1 LLSFPVCRAQ
11 KRDTTLAKYLAMDIE
26 ELMNTEVSIATKS
39 NESIRKT
46 PAIVSVITE
55 EEIKNMGARE
65 LIDVLNTLPGF
76 ESGQLRLGTKN
87 IGIRGVT
94 DIRQGGRLLILLDGT
109 PYNDIMYGSG
119 TFYGY
124 EYNIDAIKR
133 IEVIRG
139 PGSALYGTNAFS
151 GVINIITK
159 SGEEKNGIEFGA
171 KYGSYNSYAGYVNA
185 SGTKNGLKSFLS
197 ISGLKTDGT
206 DVKIDNGNGGES
218 LYGISHQN
226 IYSNIKLQYKDIQ
239 FSASLIK
246 SKDGGVPGIFATNSY
261 VNMLLGAYNLMY
273 TKKINEKI
281 NFSTKLYGRN
291 EHRIEDIELLKPNTT
306 AILAINPI
314 TGDTIRYKDYYT
326 KGIYAYVQFNEYKY
340 GVDAEFNFDLFSN
353 NYLLL
358 GVQAELKGV
367 RNATV
372 DANYNLVTYAP
383 LYDSISKENY
393 SKDNMPRYQP
403 GWIYQGGH
411 SYSNYAIYL
420 QDRFFPVKNLA
431 ITLGGRL
438 DFDSENGISFN
449 PRIGLVYGVLK
460 NINLKLLYSRAYSV
474 PSTNQNYKFVGFDI
488 GNNSLKEEVINTY
501 ELAISH
507 QIDKMFNQISVY
519 YNKLENLIYQD
530 HLIKNQNELFIKYY
544 PEYVN
549 DTSVNFMSY
558 YNGESNTSYGLE
570 YENKILFSK
579 RIYTCFNYSFSH
591 SIDTKIVGDSTMNSK
606 HPNVSCHLINLGF
619 NYYITKNI
627 LFNINLRYQG
637 ELSKYM
643 VRDNNGVEIP
653 LSQQKF
659 GDMLLLN
666 STLRLINLIPDC
678 EMSVSAYNILNQTYY
693 YQDNQYP
700 IQPKQ
705 NGLNFIIRASYK
717 F

>member
-1 LLSFPVCRAQ
+1 
-11 KRDTTLAKYLAMDIE
+11 MDIE

-39 NESIRKT
+39 SESIRKT

-65 LIDVLNTLPGF
+65 LIDVLNTVPGF
-76 ESGQLRLGTKN
+76 EPGQVRLGSKYL
-87 IGIRGVT
+87 GIRGVT
-94 DIRQGGRLLILLDGT
+94 DIRQGGKLLVLLDGT
-109 PYNDIMYGSG
+109 PYNDIMYSSG
-119 TFYGY
+119 LFYGY
-124 EYNIDAIKR
+124 EFNLDAIKR

-159 SGEEKNGIEFGA
+159 SGEDVNGIEFGA
-171 KYGSYNSYAGYVNA
+171 KYGSYNNYAGFVNA
-185 SGTKNGLKSFLS
+185 GGVKNDLKSFLS
-197 ISGLKTDGT
+197 IGGLKTDGT
-206 DVKIDNGNGGES
+206 DVMIDNGSGGES

-226 IYSNIKLQYKDIQ
+226 IYSNIKMQYKDIQ
-239 FSASLIK
+239 FNGSLIK

-261 VNMLLGAYNLMY
+261 VNKLVGAYNLLY
-273 TKKINEKI
+273 TKKINERI

-291 EHRIEDIELLKPNTT
+291 EKRIEDIELLKPNTT

-314 TGDTIRYKDYYT
+314 TGDTIRYKDIYT

-340 GVDAEFNFDLFSN
+340 GVDAEFNFNLFSN

-358 GVQAELKGV
+358 GLQAEMKGI

-383 LYDSISKENY
+383 LFDTVSMENY
-393 SKDNMPRYQP
+393 SRDNMSRYQP
-403 GWIYQGGH
+403 GWIDQGGH
-411 SYSNYAIYL
+411 AYSNYAIYI
-420 QDRFFPVKNLA
+420 QDRYFPLKNLA

-438 DFDSENGISFN
+438 DIDSENGISFN

-460 NINLKLLYSRAYSV
+460 NTNLKLLYSRAYSV
-474 PSTNQNYKFVGFDI
+474 PSTNQHYKFVGFDI

-501 ELAISH
+501 ELAVSH
-507 QIDKMFNQISVY
+507 QIDKMFNQLSVY

-530 HLIKNQNELFIKYY
+530 RLIKDQNELFIKYY

-549 DTSVNFMSY
+549 DTSVNFLSY

-579 RIYTCFNYSFSH
+579 RIYTSINYSFSH
-591 SIDTKIVGDSTMNSK
+591 SVDTKIVGASK
-606 HPNVSCHLINLGF
+606 KKSDHPNVSAHRFNVGL
-619 NYYITKNI
+619 NYYAAKNI
-627 LFNINLRYQG
+627 LFNINVRYQG

-643 VRDNNGVEIP
+643 VSDNAGNKIP
-653 LSQQKF
+653 LSQLKF
-659 GDMLLLN
+659 GDVLLLN
-666 STLRLINLIPDC
+666 STIRIINLVPGFEI
-678 EMSVSAYNILNQTYY
+678 SASAYNMLNQTYY
-693 YQDNQYP
+693 YQDNQNP
-700 IQPKQ
+700 LQPKQ
-705 NGLNFIIRASYK
+705 NGLSFILRASYK